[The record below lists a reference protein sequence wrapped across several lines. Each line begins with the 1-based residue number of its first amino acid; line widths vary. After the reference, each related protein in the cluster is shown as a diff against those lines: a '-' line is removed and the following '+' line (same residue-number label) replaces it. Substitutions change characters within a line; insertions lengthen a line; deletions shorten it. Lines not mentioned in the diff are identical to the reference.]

1 MQKLFLIL
9 KILGYPSPYIWNLV
23 HILELL
29 QVLVQLFKHGIVF
42 LTGEILDW
50 DSVRVLYNEI
60 LYLVIDYYDV
70 F

>member
-9 KILGYPSPYIWNLV
+9 KILGYPCPDIWNLF
-23 HILELL
+23 HILKLL